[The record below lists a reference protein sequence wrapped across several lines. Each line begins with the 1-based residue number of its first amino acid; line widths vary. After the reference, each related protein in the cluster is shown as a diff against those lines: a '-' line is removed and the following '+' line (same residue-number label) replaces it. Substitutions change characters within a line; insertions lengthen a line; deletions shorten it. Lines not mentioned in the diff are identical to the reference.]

1 MPFFEKLRKMWQNI
15 EILNLSQQKEE
26 EIIELFSIRTKFH
39 TTKVFTK
46 TLLVTEMKKTEILM
60 NKPSV

>member
-15 EILNLSQQKEE
+15 EILNLPQQKEE

>member
-15 EILNLSQQKEE
+15 EILNLSQQNEE